1 MTKVDIL
8 SETASDSLQPTAKIN
23 NVISSEVREYFEKLR
38 DFIVNK
44 DEYDFVVD
52 LDDVW
57 RFVYTR
63 RFDAVKYLTSNFSEG
78 IDYEVKRQTPSQNN
92 LPKKKYY
99 LTVRAME
106 NFIVRKN
113 AEIFEIYRRIFHWV
127 LEGSQP
133 KQVINVVTIGIEND
147 VNLIENKENQSYP
160 AGYDSIKQILKSL
173 GYKHIKPKQLF
184 KILVER
190 GLLKEIKKKIIIE
203 KDVSIVYS
211 DGEELASGMILNRNR
226 IDSNTIRNQLIF
238 RKTDAIELLDK
249 AGVSL
254 SNEEYLSRLYKD

>member
-1 MTKVDIL
+1 MTKVELL
-8 SETASDSLQPTAKIN
+8 SKSASDNLQPTAKIN
-23 NVISSEVREYFEKLR
+23 SAISSEVREYFEKLR

-63 RFDAVKYLTSNFSEG
+63 RFDTVKYLTSNFSEG

-92 LPKKKYY
+92 LLKKKYY

-127 LEGSQP
+127 LE
-133 KQVINVVTIGIEND
+133 
-147 VNLIENKENQSYP
+147 
-160 AGYDSIKQILKSL
+160 
-173 GYKHIKPKQLF
+173 
-184 KILVER
+184 
-190 GLLKEIKKKIIIE
+190 
-203 KDVSIVYS
+203 
-211 DGEELASGMILNRNR
+211 
-226 IDSNTIRNQLIF
+226 
-238 RKTDAIELLDK
+238 
-249 AGVSL
+249 
-254 SNEEYLSRLYKD
+254 